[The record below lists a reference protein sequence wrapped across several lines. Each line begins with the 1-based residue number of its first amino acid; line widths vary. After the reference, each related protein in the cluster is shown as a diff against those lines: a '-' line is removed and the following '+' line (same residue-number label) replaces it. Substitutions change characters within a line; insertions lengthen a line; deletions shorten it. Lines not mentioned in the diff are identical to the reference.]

1 MEDVEAPKEKPVKVL
16 DAPEGGAGEKA
27 PDVGA
32 GGIWGF
38 GELVRQ
44 DEHIAQNVRL

>member
-1 MEDVEAPKEKPVKVL
+1 MEDVEAPKEKPVKAL
-16 DAPEGGAGEKA
+16 DAPEGGVDEKP

-32 GGIWGF
+32 RGIWGF

>member
-16 DAPEGGAGEKA
+16 DAPEGGAGEEI

-32 GGIWGF
+32 GVIWD
-38 GELVRQ
+38 LVS
-44 DEHIAQNVRL
+44 

>member
-1 MEDVEAPKEKPVKVL
+1 MEDVEAPKEKPAKVL
-16 DAPEGGAGEKA
+16 DTPEGGAGEKA

-32 GGIWGF
+32 GDIWGF

-44 DEHIAQNVRL
+44 DKRIAQNVRL